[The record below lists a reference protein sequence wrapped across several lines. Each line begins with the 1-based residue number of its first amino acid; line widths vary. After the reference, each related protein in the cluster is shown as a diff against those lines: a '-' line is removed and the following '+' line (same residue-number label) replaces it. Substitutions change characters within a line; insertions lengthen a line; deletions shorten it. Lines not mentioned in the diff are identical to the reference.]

1 MKYKLI
7 EKGKIINYLSDGMS
21 VMYGGFM
28 GQGTPHTLISLILE
42 SGIKNLTLIGSDT
55 SLPNIGVARLIE
67 AKRVKHIIS
76 SHIGL
81 LPEAAKQIR
90 SGTLTA
96 EFIPQGTL
104 VERIRCGGAGLGSFL
119 TPTGVGTSVAN
130 GKQCFHI
137 ENQDYLLELPL
148 RADLAIIHADKS
160 DKAGNLSYRLTTR
173 NFNPLIALAANTVLA
188 EAKQLVDVGELHP
201 DSIMTP
207 GILVTGVFQGES
219 LWK

>member
-1 MKYKLI
+1 MKHKFI
-7 EKGKIINYLSDGMS
+7 EKNTIMDYFRDGMS

-28 GQGTPHTLISLILE
+28 GIGTPPTLISLILE

-55 SLPNIGVARLIE
+55 SLPNIGIARLIE
-67 AKRVKHIIS
+67 ARRVKRIIC
-76 SHIGL
+76 SHVGL

-90 SGTLTA
+90 SGKLLA

-104 VERIRCGGAGLGSFL
+104 VERIRCGGAGLGGFL

-130 GKQCFHI
+130 GKQCLHI
-137 ENQDYLLELPL
+137 EHQDYLLELPL
-148 RADLAIIHADKS
+148 RADLAIIHADKG
-160 DKAGNLSYRLTTR
+160 DKAGNLSYRLTAR

-188 EAKQLVDVGELHP
+188 EAKQLVNIGELPP

-207 GILVTGVFQGES
+207 GMLVTGVFQGES